1 MVSIGLQL
9 SSLIEVLA
17 LHEASQGEGGLTV
30 PENFMRWLATV
41 SQARFYRTGADGQ
54 ILCLRSQY

>member
-1 MVSIGLQL
+1 M